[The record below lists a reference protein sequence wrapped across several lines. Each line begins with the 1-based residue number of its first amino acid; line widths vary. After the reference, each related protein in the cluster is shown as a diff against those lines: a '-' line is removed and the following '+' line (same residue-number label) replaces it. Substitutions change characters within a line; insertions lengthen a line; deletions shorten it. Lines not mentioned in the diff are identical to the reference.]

1 MALDVL
7 IPHYRDLDGF
17 TASLNSIVEQTWSGD
32 IRLVVVDDGSPE
44 NEFLALRRHL
54 DKQPLPFHLERNDAN
69 RGRPYTRNRLLDCID
84 SDYVAWQDA
93 GDLWYPEKIARQ
105 FEHISRLRFAGEN
118 IDNVWITCDYD
129 WRRDGGRCYLVEQ
142 IVSGDQLRSLI
153 LGEEL
158 RAYLWTIL
166 APANTMRAVG
176 WFDEELPRLQDL
188 DFFIRFIRAGGR
200 IETPPKRKALCL
212 YEKSDVGRSAR
223 EIRRCNRRIFEKNQT
238 SYEKYGREFLATARF
253 NAETLSARY
262 AKNNGNTL
270 SRFYYLSKALLAHP
284 SRAANLARSWVAQ
297 FAG

>member
-105 FEHISRLRFAGEN
+105 FEHISRLRFASERLL
-118 IDNVWITCDYD
+118 IDHRDSFGDGPIDGYRFTRVYDYD
-129 WRRDGGRCYLVEQ
+129 IFWLNLLQRDF
-142 IVSGDQLRSLI
+142 QLCSI
-153 LGEEL
+153 L
-158 RAYLWTIL
+158 
-166 APANTMRAVG
+166 P
-176 WFDEELPRLQDL
+176 Q
-188 DFFIRFIRAGGR
+188 
-200 IETPPKRKALCL
+200 PK
-212 YEKSDVGRSAR
+212 V
-223 EIRRCNRRIFEKNQT
+223 T
-238 SYEKYGREFLATARF
+238 W
-253 NAETLSARY
+253 
-262 AKNNGNTL
+262 
-270 SRFYYLSKALLAHP
+270 LLAE
-284 SRAANLARSWVAQ
+284 
-297 FAG
+297 